1 MSDEYLEG
9 MKDDFKQTLG
19 ALKQQLTSVRTGRA
33 TPQLLDS
40 VQVHVA
46 AYGSNMPLNQLASI
60 SVGDA
65 RLLVVNPWDKGTI
78 SEIEKAIRS
87 AGLGLNPANDGQV
100 IRVPIPALTGERRQ
114 DLVKTV
120 RRMTEETRIR
130 ARHVR
135 REYLDIFKELQGD
148 SEITEDD
155 LKRYEKQIQ
164 EATDAAIK
172 GMDSMAAE
180 KEQEVLEV

>member
-1 MSDEYLEG
+1 MSAEYLEG
-9 MKDDFKQTLG
+9 MTDDFDK
-19 ALKQQLTSVRTGRA
+19 ASKSLKQGLSSVRTGRA

-40 VQVHVA
+40 VQVFVA

-60 SVGDA
+60 SVADA
-65 RLLVVNPWDKGTI
+65 RMLVVNPWDKGTI
-78 SEIEKAIRS
+78 ADIEKAIRS
-87 AGLGLNPANDGQV
+87 AGLGLNPGNDGQI

-120 RRMTEETRIR
+120 GRLTEEARIR

-135 REYLDIFKELQGD
+135 REYMDIYKELQGE

-172 GMDSMAAE
+172 AMESMALE